1 MSIEILLIV
10 AFQFFGLVR
19 AVLLS
24 GKGAVIQAIFLGT
37 NLVQGMFSGIGISLT
52 FTRASCI
59 GGFNARRPQVCLVFI
74 RVPDIQI

>member
-1 MSIEILLIV
+1 MSTEILLIV

-24 GKGAVIQAIFLGT
+24 GKGAVIQAIFLGS
-37 NLVQGMFSGIGISLT
+37 NLVPGMFSGIGISLT

-59 GGFNARRPQVCLVFI
+59 GGFNARGSKICLVFI
-74 RVPDIQI
+74 GVPDI